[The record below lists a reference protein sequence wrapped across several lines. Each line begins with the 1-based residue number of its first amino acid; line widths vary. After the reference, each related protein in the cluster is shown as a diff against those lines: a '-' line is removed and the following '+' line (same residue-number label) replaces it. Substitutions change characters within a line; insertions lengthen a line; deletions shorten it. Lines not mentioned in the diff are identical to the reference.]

1 MVTKKGSL
9 DHLMEQNET
18 DLPFLS
24 AYGGGEE
31 PQVIL
36 QSIKEIS
43 GDHFDLELCDEGVI
57 VNFTSNHL
65 PLVNSDIK
73 SRGFSNGTLSK
84 NRSKLSV
91 TINQWGPEQRRL
103 IERLVEFIVGE

>member
-1 MVTKKGSL
+1 MTKKSSL

-31 PQVIL
+31 PKVIL

-43 GDHFDLELCDEGVI
+43 AEHFELELCDDGVR
-57 VNFTSNHL
+57 VKFVADNL
-65 PLVNSDIK
+65 PLVNSDIN
-73 SRGFSNGTLSK
+73 SRGFSNGTLSD

-91 TINQWGPEQRRL
+91 IINEWGPEQRRL
-103 IERLVEFIVGE
+103 IERLVEFIADE

>member
-1 MVTKKGSL
+1 MTEKGSL

-31 PQVIL
+31 PQAIL
-36 QSIKEIS
+36 KSIKEIS
-43 GDHFDLELCDEGVI
+43 SEHFELELCEEGVLVQFI
-57 VNFTSNHL
+57 ADNL

-73 SRGFSNGTLSK
+73 SRGFSDGTLSK
-84 NRSKLSV
+84 DRSKLSV
-91 TINQWGPEQRRL
+91 IINEWGPEQRRL
-103 IERLVEFIVGE
+103 IERLIEFTDGE